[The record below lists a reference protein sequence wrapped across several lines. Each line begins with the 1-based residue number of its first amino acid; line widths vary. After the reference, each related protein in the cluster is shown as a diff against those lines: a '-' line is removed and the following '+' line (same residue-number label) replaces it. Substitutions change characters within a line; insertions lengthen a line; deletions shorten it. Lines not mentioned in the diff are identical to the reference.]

1 VAEHDSIIELMEA
14 RKLEVAKQL
23 LAVGRMFNAFLY
35 DGEQRPSRAI
45 DQAMKEAERA
55 FADGQYDRSE
65 RLAKVVAL
73 MIKREAPKF
82 AADPMKYVE
91 TRRELHA

>member
-1 VAEHDSIIELMEA
+1 MSVADD

-23 LAVGRMFNAFLY
+23 VAVGRMFNVFLY
-35 DGEQRPSRAI
+35 EGEQRPSRAI

-55 FADGQYDRSE
+55 FADEHYDRAE
-65 RLAKVVAL
+65 RLAKVVTL

-82 AADPMKYVE
+82 AADPKRYVE
-91 TRRELHA
+91 RQELRT

>member
-1 VAEHDSIIELMEA
+1 
-14 RKLEVAKQL
+14 
-23 LAVGRMFNAFLY
+23 
-35 DGEQRPSRAI
+35 
-45 DQAMKEAERA
+45 MKEAERA